1 MLYPLQNVLTGT
13 CWKDLSNEVESG
25 YLGWDPWQYGS
36 FNIFFFYSRQESLY
50 MTLIVSGFLQWQFDI
65 AVICTCI
72 DIIIQYKN
80 VLSLIFS
87 GFSLYPQTV
96 LYEGIH
102 IWRLEDIIRFVVC
115 L

>member
-1 MLYPLQNVLTGT
+1 MRLSLVTLAGIPDSTATLTF
-13 CWKDLSNEVESG
+13 S
-25 YLGWDPWQYGS
+25 
-36 FNIFFFYSRQESLY
+36 FFYSRQESLY
-50 MTLIVSGFLQWQFDI
+50 MALIVSGFLQWQFDI

-72 DIIIQYKN
+72 DIILQYKN